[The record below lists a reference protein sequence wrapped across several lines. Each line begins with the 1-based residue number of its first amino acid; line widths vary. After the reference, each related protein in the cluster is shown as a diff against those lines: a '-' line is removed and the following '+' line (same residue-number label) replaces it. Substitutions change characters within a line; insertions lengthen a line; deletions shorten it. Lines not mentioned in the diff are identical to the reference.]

1 MREKIAMS
9 VCMLLNAPQYL
20 VYASGI
26 ETLGTL
32 RRMIINAGLC
42 LAFGAYLMEFHC
54 ISDFHSLLYLS
65 RLNPLNLLRNNKTY
79 NSNRRNKIVSFSF
92 TPFLEPR

>member
-1 MREKIAMS
+1 MS
-9 VCMLLNAPQYL
+9 LCMLLNAPQYL

-42 LAFGAYLMEFHC
+42 LAWSIFNGVLLEIFATFKI
-54 ISDFHSLLYLS
+54 ISYDFIGI
-65 RLNPLNLLRNNKTY
+65 NLDTIIA
-79 NSNRRNKIVSFSF
+79 SSF
-92 TPFLEPR
+92 TNFRSSNSKAFVKLFSKYSVYL